1 MMVHTCNTYRPL
13 SRRRKKLPPRPRR
26 AKQKFEE
33 FVPPSEPYRRPT
45 AEYKSVMTNNKI
57 EGADVDFFKQEISK
71 QYPVAPA
78 YNKGAYQVIP
88 SNDITHIG
96 K

>member
-1 MMVHTCNTYRPL
+1 MMVYTCNTYRPL
-13 SRRRKKLPPRPRR
+13 SRKRKKLPPRPRR
-26 AKQKFEE
+26 ASQKFEE
-33 FVPPSEPYRRPT
+33 YVPTSEPYRRSTP
-45 AEYKSVMTNNKI
+45 EYKSVMSNKKI
-57 EGADVDFFKQEISK
+57 EGAEVDFFKQEISK